1 MFYIEKEPFCLH
13 NLSSFSLSSAQTLFT
28 CAGFY
33 FKMDSLLILVS
44 LHTFLQQEILS
55 AAALNLQ
62 TQMYLINATSQGTEF
77 KNTC

>member
-1 MFYIEKEPFCLH
+1 MFYVQKQPFHLL
-13 NLSSFSLSSAQTLFT
+13 NLSLFILSSAQTQFIR
-28 CAGFY
+28 AGFY
-33 FKMDSLLILVS
+33 FKIDSFLILVS

-62 TQMYLINATSQGTEF
+62 TQMYLINVTSQGTGF